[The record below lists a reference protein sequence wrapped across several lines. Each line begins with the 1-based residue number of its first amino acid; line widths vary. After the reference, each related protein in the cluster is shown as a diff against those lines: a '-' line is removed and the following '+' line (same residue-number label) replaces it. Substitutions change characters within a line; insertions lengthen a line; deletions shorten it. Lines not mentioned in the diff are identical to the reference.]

1 MRAAVLAL
9 ALAMLVTGTIN
20 TVSVKFQVRGCN
32 GSGLQEAVARME
44 LLLLSQ
50 LTHDPQSTTR
60 CVCAGHVHGGA

>member
-32 GSGLQEAVARME
+32 GSGLQEATVVCMD
-44 LLLLSQ
+44 LLLSQ
-50 LTHDPQSTTR
+50 RTHVT
-60 CVCAGHVHGGA
+60 CVTMQPCRI